1 MTPQIRFVA
10 PRRALLGKAVLAA
23 ALIIAPTAF
32 AQSKDTPAK
41 DASAKDASAKD
52 VASAGGKEYTVT
64 MSNMDYGALPP
75 GLKVGDTIVWV
86 NHDTVIHSV
95 TARDKSFDIR
105 INPGQSTKMP
115 LMTAG
120 RFPFY
125 CLFHPTMRG
134 TLTVG
139 AAK

>member
-1 MTPQIRFVA
+1 MTFPIRIDA

-23 ALIIAPTAF
+23 ALIAAPAAF
-32 AQSKDTPAK
+32 GQST
-41 DASAKDASAKD
+41 SGS
-52 VASAGGKEYTVT
+52 STGKEYTVV

-95 TARDKSFDIR
+95 TARDHSFDLR
-105 INPGQSTKMP
+105 LNPGQSGKLP
-115 LMTAG
+115 LTTAG
-120 RFPFY
+120 RVAFY
-125 CLFHPTMRG
+125 CLFHPNMRG
-134 TLTVG
+134 AMTV